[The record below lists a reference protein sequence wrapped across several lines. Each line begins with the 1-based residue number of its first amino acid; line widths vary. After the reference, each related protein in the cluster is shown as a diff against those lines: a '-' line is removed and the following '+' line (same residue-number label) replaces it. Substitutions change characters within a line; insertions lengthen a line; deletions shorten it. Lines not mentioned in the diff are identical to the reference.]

1 MPQAL
6 VLAIVSILLSAA
18 AQVIL
23 KLGMTGVVGSGT
35 AHATATAQ
43 VIAGALASPVV
54 WLGLLTYGASA
65 VAWLGVLARLDLS
78 LAYPFVALGL
88 VVTCF
93 FGVLMFH
100 EPMGALKLTGVALVV
115 IGVLLVGLSAR
126 GA

>member
-1 MPQAL
+1 MPVAIAL
-6 VLAIVSILLSAA
+6 AVISILLSAA

-23 KLGMTGVVGSGT
+23 KLGMNRLVTGGVARSSDT
-35 AHATATAQ
+35 AHIIAQ
-43 VIAGALASPVV
+43 ALGSPIV

-65 VAWLGVLARLDLS
+65 MAWLAVLARLDLS

-88 VVTCF
+88 VLTCI

-100 EPMGALKLTGVALVV
+100 EPLSALKLVGVALVV

-126 GA
+126 HS